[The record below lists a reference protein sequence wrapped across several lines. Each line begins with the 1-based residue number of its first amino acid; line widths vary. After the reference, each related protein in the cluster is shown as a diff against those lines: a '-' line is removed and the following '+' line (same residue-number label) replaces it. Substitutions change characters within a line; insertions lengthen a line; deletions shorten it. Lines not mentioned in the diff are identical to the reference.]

1 MKSLLSLIALAAL
14 LITGSHA
21 QQPGITAETWTGLT
35 PGKSILILRKE
46 GISTRAPNTTQTLA
60 A

>member
-1 MKSLLSLIALAAL
+1 MNLRSILTALIASTAAL
-14 LITGSHA
+14 HA

-46 GISTRAPNTTQTLA
+46 HCKIPGKLSEIL
-60 A
+60 